1 MKLVW
6 YPKITHT
13 PWMGALSTH
22 YASIHISACTAQ
34 RIVVWLWKYGLL
46 SPLCVINK
54 NKKSEGRWLLILRHS
69 NVLTCVHHVKML
81 DHLGICTIFLII
93 LKIRTYPKHSGPLL
107 VVKIWKRSKNAL
119 PHLRPKTTIFA
130 KTTPFTRLYLA
141 HHQPKLTD
149 SFWQAEIQIN
159 REIDILIAP
168 N

>member
-1 MKLVW
+1 
-6 YPKITHT
+6 
-13 PWMGALSTH
+13 MGALSTH

-34 RIVVWLWKYGLL
+34 RIFVWLWKYGLL

-119 PHLRPKTTIFA
+119 PHLRPKTTCK
-130 KTTPFTRLYLA
+130 KTNNFCKNDAIHSIISRSSSA
-141 HHQPKLTD
+141 
-149 SFWQAEIQIN
+149 QIN
-159 REIDILIAP
+159 WFFLTSWDTDQSRDWYPHRAKLSHLV
-168 N
+168 